1 MADTRRTFQKG
12 VMNQDLDERL
22 LPNGSYISAENVTV
36 NSYASGDV
44 GAIQNAYGNSLKGN
58 IITGTPGIIS
68 VINTPTITNPIVI
81 GAVAYEPKG
90 LIYWLVTANEFDA
103 VFEYNIQND
112 QLIRVLQCSKPSP
125 GSPLNFNSN
134 YIVTGINYLEGQ
146 DGNNYLFWTDNY
158 NPPRRINI
166 NRCKGYTADDPS
178 ITDDISVI
186 MAPPLNAPYI
196 SMSQNNNPDSTNLKE
211 KFVYFSYRYKY
222 IDNEYSSMSPF
233 SAVGFEA
240 GAFAIDYETGDNLGM
255 VNRKNLID
263 IHFETG
269 NEFVKEIQLLVRDT
283 RSLNVMVIESFDKD
297 KLSIQDNTTYSF
309 TFRNNKIYTT
319 LSNEQVTRLF
329 DNVPLKALG
338 QDIIGNRLI
347 YGNYL
352 QFRNIT
358 NANDVDI
365 NINFTVNYFS
375 EQISGN
381 NPKRSFRS
389 DRDYEIGIVYTD
401 EYGRMTTVLTPALSN
416 AANQLSNAVYIPPSA
431 SDKANSLQVEIK
443 HEPPSWATNYRL
455 VLKQNRKEYYNIFP
469 RLFVAQGLFRYFLI
483 NESDRDKFTVGD
495 YIIIKK
501 GISSNPT
508 YSNKQYKILELDF
521 KTAGFNSISNAPEGL
536 YFKIKIEPND
546 TSILPSNG
554 TQTFSN
560 TTQATNQL
568 NCNTGNERNSIS
580 ALVNSNNV
588 NASYGYT
595 SKPVFYGSLASD
607 ASALSTTITSSFV
620 GNTVPGLNLPIPST
634 EINKRYFYSKDL
646 RYTIEIK
653 PGNKFN
659 YTVDL
664 FGVSNWIEANDIPI
678 VVGQVYRILTPT
690 YTSGVSF
697 YGNGYNQAPFNNL
710 TINNTANYSAFFIQ
724 FNSNNFSVG
733 DKWKIGGRTSIPPS
747 NTNISL
753 GHGSNYFGSS
763 SITNSSVYGYTEGL
777 NGGMAVLS
785 GTFTG
790 PIYAGAS
797 ITIQVLNDR
806 FNSNAYSTAQNFT
819 SPQTYENIEEWF
831 VESGAW
837 QNFISRDLN
846 NVNQGS
852 KPIWFRETIN
862 PLFPVLPNNGNQTN
876 RITYSPTSQR
886 VTMFMMGYGN
896 KSGCKQNIFEVR
908 FTINQITPSKSIIC
922 ETIPLDTDTEIFHEL
937 SRTYPIKNGKHISR
951 WFFTGRSN
959 GPFSSTRLN
968 QSTKEWPHYF
978 SVGDVVY
985 INTNGVSPATAHTIV
1000 NISNRYSIDVTPS
1013 MSVSPSFPGS
1023 VSYTTYEQDQT
1034 SITNGAKIQINYPS
1048 YPNSDYNSFTYNTG
1062 LETYRIKD
1070 AFNAPTMQYSPRVTT
1085 VIEDYEE
1092 EYKFSSLTYS
1102 GVFQASTSLNR
1113 LNEFN
1118 LSLANFKNLDKRY
1131 GSVQKIKARDTDL
1144 LVLHQDKITS
1154 VLYGKNLLYDAV
1166 GGSQIA
1172 SIPEVLGNQVAYPGE
1187 FGISDNPESFATWS
1201 DVCYFADEKR
1211 GSVIKLIGNEV
1222 IPIST
1227 QGMGSFWIDTMRDNP
1242 YNFKFGGF
1250 DPYNGTYVISISE
1263 RQKQNCDLNISPSIR
1278 SVNSS
1283 TSNGPVFMFSVDTM
1297 SPSWEIS
1304 IENNGFGTG
1313 WVNCQTVIGSYSQF
1327 VYASYASNPSN
1338 TPRSVI
1344 FRVTYCNGTLFKDF
1358 ILTQGGVSAPSII
1371 IPMVNG

>member
-44 GAIQNAYGNSLKGN
+44 GAIQNAYGNLLKGN
-58 IITGTPGIIS
+58 IITGTPGIAS
-68 VINTPTITNPIVI
+68 VINTPSITNPIVI

-103 VFEYNIQND
+103 VFEYNIKND

-134 YIVTGINYLEGQ
+134 CIVTGINYLEGQ
-146 DGNNYLFWTDNY
+146 DGNNYLFWTDNC

-178 ITDDISVI
+178 IADDISVI

-196 SMSQNNNPDSTNLKE
+196 SLSQNNSPDSTNLKE

-297 KLSIQDNTTYSF
+297 KLFIQDNTTYSF

-319 LSNEQVTRLF
+319 LSNDQVTRLF

-365 NINFTVNYFS
+365 NINFTVKYVS
-375 EQISGN
+375 ETISGN

-389 DRDYEIGIVYTD
+389 DRDYEVGIVYTD

-416 AANQLSNAVYIPPSA
+416 SSNILSNALYIPPSA

-443 HEPPSWATNYRL
+443 HNPPSWATNYRL
-455 VLKQNRKEYYNIFP
+455 VLKQNRHEYYNIFP
-469 RLFVAQGLFRYFLI
+469 RIYVCDGLFRYFLI
-483 NESDRDKFTVGD
+483 NESDRDKFGVGD
-495 YIIIKK
+495 YIILKK
-501 GISSNPT
+501 GSSGVT
-508 YSNKQYKILELDF
+508 YSNKQFKILEVEVKAANF
-521 KTAGFNSISNAPEGL
+521 VSSAPAGL
-536 YFKIKIEPND
+536 YFKIKIESFDVSFFQCNN
-546 TSILPSNG
+546 S
-554 TQTFSN
+554 QTYA
-560 TTQATNQL
+560 TTNQGH
-568 NCNTGNERNSIS
+568 NRGGVGTCS
-580 ALVNSNNV
+580 AYIKDINNV
-588 NASYGYT
+588 NISYGEGRYIN
-595 SKPVFYGSLASD
+595 KPVFYGSNQS
-607 ASALSTTITSSFV
+607 LSSSLKTY
-620 GNTVPGLNLPIPST
+620 NPGLIFPGVSVPAIATAP
-634 EINKRYFYSKDL
+634 FYWGRQDL

-664 FGVSNWIEANDIPI
+664 FGVSNWISPVDIPI
-678 VVGQVYRILTPT
+678 VTNTLYSIKLPINVQGLNLFFSGQAI
-690 YTSGVSF
+690 
-697 YGNGYNQAPFNNL
+697 
-710 TINNTANYSAFFIQ
+710 NTAFFMS
-724 FNSNNFSVG
+724 FSSNSFSVG
-733 DKWKIGGRTSIPPS
+733 DKWKISCRAEGFNGLVQNPTTGNVRG
-747 NTNISL
+747 IS
-753 GHGSNYFGSS
+753 YF
-763 SITNSSVYGYTEGL
+763 NSSPNQLGVSDTTA
-777 NGGMAVLS
+777 GGVS
-785 GTFTG
+785 VSTGDFSG
-790 PIYAGAS
+790 PIYAGAQIEIKLIEDS
-797 ITIQVLNDR
+797 G
-806 FNSNAYSTAQNFT
+806 NSNLYSNTQIFT
-819 SPQTYENIEEWF
+819 SPQTYENVEEWF
-831 VESGAW
+831 VESGAFN
-837 QNFISRDLN
+837 NFIQNDLN
-846 NVNQGS
+846 GNNKKSQN
-852 KPIWFRETIN
+852 IWFRNVNKSTTNQIVYTAN
-862 PLFPVLPNNGNQTN
+862 PFNSQTTNFAIEDKTSNNIAMFLKGYGQSGGNQGQPN
-876 RITYSPTSQR
+876 ITKVEFKISQISPS
-886 VTMFMMGYGN
+886 N
-896 KSGCKQNIFEVR
+896 SIIFETV
-908 FTINQITPSKSIIC
+908 S
-922 ETIPLDTDTEIFHEL
+922 LDTETEIFHEL
-937 SRTYPIKNGKHISR
+937 SRTYPIKNGNHISR
-951 WFFTGRSN
+951 WFFTGRSL
-959 GPFSSTRLN
+959 GPFGSTRLT

-978 SVGDVVY
+978 SVGDTVY

-1000 NISNRYSIDVTPS
+1000 AISNRYSISVTPP
-1013 MSVSPSFPGS
+1013 MSISPSFPGS

-1034 SITNGAKIQINYPS
+1034 SVTNGAKIQINYPN
-1048 YPNSDYNSFTYNTG
+1048 YTNGDYNSFTYNTG

-1070 AFNAPTMQYSPRVTT
+1070 AFNAPVMKYSSRVTT

-1131 GSVQKIKARDTDL
+1131 GSVQKLKARDTDL

-1172 SIPEVLGNQVAYPGE
+1172 SIPEVLGNQIAYPGE
-1187 FGISDNPESFATWS
+1187 FGISDNPESFATWG

-1242 YNFKFGGF
+1242 NNFKFGGF
-1250 DPYNGTYVISISE
+1250 DPYNGTYVISVSE
-1263 RQKQNCDLNISPSIR
+1263 RQKQNCELSISPSIR
-1278 SVNSS
+1278 SVNSG

-1297 SPSWEIS
+1297 SPSWGIS
-1304 IENNGFGTG
+1304 IVDNGYGTN

-1344 FRVTYCNGTLFKDF
+1344 FRVTYCGGTLFKDF
-1358 ILTQGGVSAPSII
+1358 ILTQGGVSAPFVI

>member
-1 MADTRRTFQKG
+1 MADISRTFQKG

-58 IITGTPGIIS
+58 ISSAVNVQVIS
-68 VINTPTITNPIVI
+68 NPIVI

-90 LIYWLVTANEFDA
+90 LIYWLVTTDQFDGI
-103 VFEYNIQND
+103 FEYNIQSG
-112 QLIRVLQCSKPSP
+112 QTTRVLQCSKPSP

-158 NPPRRINI
+158 NAPRRINI

-178 ITDDISVI
+178 IADDISVI

-196 SMSQNNNPDSTNLKE
+196 SMTQNNSPDSTNLKE

-222 IDNEYSSMSPF
+222 VDNEYSSMSPF

-297 KLSIQDNTTYSF
+297 KLSIQDNTSYSF

-358 NANDVDI
+358 NANEVDI

-375 EQISGN
+375 ESILGN

-389 DRDYEIGIVYTD
+389 DRDYEVGIVYTD

-416 AANQLSNAVYIPPSA
+416 AGNQLSNSVYIPPSA
-431 SDKANSLQVEIK
+431 SDKANSLQIEIK

-469 RLFVAQGLFRYFLI
+469 RLYFNQGLFVYFLI
-483 NESDRDKFTVGD
+483 NESDRDKFSVGD
-495 YIIIKK
+495 YIIIKR
-501 GISSNPT
+501 GGNGPT
-508 YSNKQYKILELDF
+508 YSNKQFKILELEVKNQSF
-521 KTAGFNSISNAPEGL
+521 VPNAPAGL
-536 YFKIKIEPND
+536 YFKIKVDPND
-546 TSILPSNG
+546 LSYLPQNQ
-554 TQTFSN
+554 TQNIVT
-560 TTQATNQL
+560 TNQGTSSFNQTTAAEVSGTGSKVVL
-568 NCNTGNERNSIS
+568 VNNFTTNTGIQYINAFDRYIS
-580 ALVNSNNV
+580 S
-588 NASYGYT
+588 
-595 SKPVFYGSLASD
+595 PVFYGSNSSNNNAISISWNGSFNVGSATLQSYNSQYWAS
-607 ASALSTTITSSFV
+607 
-620 GNTVPGLNLPIPST
+620 GNG
-634 EINKRYFYSKDL
+634 RDY
-646 RYTIEIK
+646 RYTIEIQS
-653 PGNKFN
+653 GNTFR
-659 YTVDL
+659 YTTDL
-664 FGVSNWIEANDIPI
+664 YGVSNWIESNVPI
-678 VVGQVYRILTPT
+678 NVGSVNLIKFP
-690 YTSGVSF
+690 SGVTGSAPGGASNIAF
-697 YGNGYNQAPFNNL
+697 AIKWTSNQL
-710 TINNTANYSAFFIQ
+710 
-724 FNSNNFSVG
+724 SVG
-733 DKWKIGGRTSIPPS
+733 DRFKISCRSENGD
-747 NTNISL
+747 
-753 GHGSNYFGSS
+753 NYFNGVQNN
-763 SITNSSVYGYTEGL
+763 TGL
-777 NGGMAVLS
+777 LVNGWDQNGGFVIVN
-785 GTFTG
+785 GNYNG
-790 PIYAGAS
+790 PIYAGANIS
-797 ITIQVLNDR
+797 ITINQDSR
-806 FNSNAYSTAQNFT
+806 NSNVYTSTQLFT
-819 SPQTYENIEEWF
+819 SQQTYSNIEEWF
-831 VESGAW
+831 VESGAFDL
-837 QNFISRDLN
+837 FIQKNSSGNDIK
-846 NVNQGS
+846 S
-852 KPIWFRETIN
+852 KGIWFRNTPDSAQVGLIGLSSIWSQVQYAYTGSN
-862 PLFPVLPNNGNQTN
+862 YAYTNWVLQKYNGKNVKMFLKGFGVGSNN
-876 RITYSPTSQR
+876 
-886 VTMFMMGYGN
+886 
-896 KSGCKQNIFEVR
+896 KQNITNV
-908 FTINQITPSKSIIC
+908 TLKIDQIIPSKAPIL
-922 ETIPLDTDTEIFHEL
+922 ETVPLDTETEIFHEL

-959 GPFSSTRLN
+959 GPFSSTRLT

-978 SVGDVVY
+978 SVGDIVY
-985 INTNGVSPATAHTIV
+985 INTNGVLPATAHTIV

-1013 MSVSPSFPGS
+1013 MSTSPSFPGS

-1034 SITNGAKIQINYPS
+1034 SVTNGAKIQINYPN

-1085 VIEDYEE
+1085 IIEDYEE
-1092 EYKFSSLTYS
+1092 EYKFASLTYS

-1131 GSVQKIKARDTDL
+1131 GSVQKLKARDTDL
-1144 LVLHQDKITS
+1144 LVLHQDKVTS

-1166 GGSQIA
+1166 GGSQVA
-1172 SIPEVLGNQVAYPGE
+1172 SIPEVLGNQIAYPGE
-1187 FGISDNPESFATWS
+1187 FGISDNPESFVTWS

-1211 GSVIKLIGNEV
+1211 GSVLKLIGNEV

-1242 YNFKFGGF
+1242 TNFKFGGF

-1263 RQKQNCDLNISPSIR
+1263 RQKQSCELNISPTIR
-1278 SVNSS
+1278 NVSS
-1283 TSNGPVFMFSVDTM
+1283 GTSAGPVFMFSVDTL
-1297 SPSWEIS
+1297 SPSWTIS
-1304 IENNGFGTG
+1304 IVDNGFGTN
-1313 WVNCQTVIGSYSQF
+1313 WVNCQTFSGSYSQF
-1327 VYASYASNPSN
+1327 VYASYASNPNN

-1344 FRVTYCNGTLFKDF
+1344 FRVTYCGSTLFKDF
-1358 ILTQGGVSAPSII
+1358 ILTQGGVSAPSVI

>member
-44 GAIQNAYGNSLKGN
+44 GAIQNAYGNVLKGN
-58 IITGTPGIIS
+58 SNIINQPPGIES
-68 VINTPTITNPIVI
+68 VINTPSITNPIVI

-103 VFEYNIQND
+103 VFEYNLKND

-134 YIVTGINYLEGQ
+134 CIVTGINYLEGQ
-146 DGNNYLFWTDNY
+146 DGNNYLFWTDNC
-158 NPPRRINI
+158 NPPRKINI

-178 ITDDISVI
+178 IADDISVI

-196 SMSQNNNPDSTNLKE
+196 SLSQNNSPDSTNIKE

-240 GAFAIDYETGDNLGM
+240 GAFTIDYVTGDNLGM
-255 VNRKNLID
+255 VNRINLID

-297 KLSIQDNTTYSF
+297 KLFIQNNTTYSF

-319 LSNEQVTRLF
+319 LSNDQVTRLF

-365 NINFTVNYFS
+365 NINFTVNYVS
-375 EQISGN
+375 QIIADDK
-381 NPKRSFRS
+381 PRRSFRS

-416 AANQLSNAVYIPPSA
+416 SSNILSNAVYIPPSQ
-431 SDKANSLQVEIK
+431 SDKANSLQIEIK
-443 HEPPSWATNYRL
+443 NDPPSWATNYRL
-455 VLKQNRKEYYNIFP
+455 VLKQNRQDYYNIFP
-469 RLFVAQGLFRYFLI
+469 RFYFNQGLFVYFLI
-483 NESDRDKFTVGD
+483 NETDRDKFSVGD
-495 YIIIKK
+495 YIIIKR
-501 GISSNPT
+501 GGNGPT
-508 YSNKQYKILELDF
+508 YSNKQFKILELEVKNQSF
-521 KTAGFNSISNAPEGL
+521 VPNAPAGL
-536 YFKIKIEPND
+536 YFKIKVEPND
-546 TSILPSNG
+546 LSYLPQNQ
-554 TQTFSN
+554 TQNIVT
-560 TTQATNQL
+560 TNQGTSSFNQTTSAGVSGTGSNVVL
-568 NCNTGNERNSIS
+568 VDTFTTNTGIQYTNTIDSYIS
-580 ALVNSNNV
+580 SP
-588 NASYGYT
+588 S
-595 SKPVFYGSLASD
+595 FYGSIGSNSNAI
-607 ASALSTTITSSFV
+607 STIWNGSFNV
-620 GNTVPGLNLPIPST
+620 GSVTLQLYNSQYWAHNNG
-634 EINKRYFYSKDL
+634 RDY
-646 RYTIEIK
+646 RYTIEIQS
-653 PGNKFN
+653 GNTFR
-659 YTVDL
+659 YTTDL
-664 FGVSNWIEANDIPI
+664 YGVSNWIESNVPI
-678 VVGQVYRILTPT
+678 NVGSVSLIKFP
-690 YTSGVSF
+690 SGVTGSAPGGMTNVAF
-697 YGNGYNQAPFNNL
+697 AIKWTSNQL
-710 TINNTANYSAFFIQ
+710 
-724 FNSNNFSVG
+724 SVG
-733 DKWKIGGRTSIPPS
+733 DRFKIGCRSKKGD
-747 NTNISL
+747 
-753 GHGSNYFGSS
+753 NYFNGVQNN
-763 SITNSSVYGYTEGL
+763 TGL
-777 NGGMAVLS
+777 VVNGWDQNGGFVIVN
-785 GTFTG
+785 GDYNG
-790 PIYAGAS
+790 PIYSGANIS
-797 ITIQVLNDR
+797 ITINQDSR
-806 FNSNAYSTAQNFT
+806 NSNVYTSTQLFT
-819 SPQTYENIEEWF
+819 SQQTYSNIEEWF
-831 VESGAW
+831 VESGAFDL
-837 QNFISRDLN
+837 FIEKNSSGTD
-846 NVNQGS
+846 VKS
-852 KPIWFRETIN
+852 KGIWFRNTPDASQVGLIGLGSIWSQVQYIYN
-862 PLFPVLPNNGNQTN
+862 SSSTYAYTNWVLQKYNGKNVKMFLKGFGVGTNN
-876 RITYSPTSQR
+876 
-886 VTMFMMGYGN
+886 
-896 KSGCKQNIFEVR
+896 KQNITNV
-908 FTINQITPSKSIIC
+908 TLKIDQIIPSKAPIL
-922 ETIPLDTDTEIFHEL
+922 ETVPLDMETEIFHEL
-937 SRTYPIKNGKHISR
+937 SKTYPIKNGKHISR
-951 WFFTGRSN
+951 WFFTGRSL
-959 GPFSSTRLN
+959 GPFGSTRLT

-978 SVGDVVY
+978 SVGDTVY

-1000 NISNRYSIDVTPS
+1000 AISNRYSISVTPS
-1013 MSVSPSFPGS
+1013 MSISPSFPGS

-1034 SITNGAKIQINYPS
+1034 SVTNGAKIQINYPN
-1048 YPNSDYNSFTYNTG
+1048 YPNGNYNSFTYNTG

-1070 AFNAPTMQYSPRVTT
+1070 AFNAPVMKYSPRVTT

-1131 GSVQKIKARDTDL
+1131 GSVQKLKARDTDL

-1172 SIPEVLGNQVAYPGE
+1172 SIPEVLGNQIAYPGE

-1242 YNFKFGGF
+1242 NNFKFGGF
-1250 DPYNGTYVISISE
+1250 DPYNGTYVISVSE

-1278 SVNSS
+1278 SVSSS
-1283 TSNGPVFMFSVDTM
+1283 TSNGPAFMFSVDTV
-1297 SPSWEIS
+1297 SPSWSIS
-1304 IENNGFGTG
+1304 IVDNGYGTN

-1344 FRVTYCNGTLFKDF
+1344 FRVTYCGGTLFKDF
-1358 ILTQGGVSAPSII
+1358 ILTQGGVSAPIVI

>member
-1 MADTRRTFQKG
+1 MADISRTFQKG

-22 LPNGSYISAENVTV
+22 LPNGTYISAENVTV

-58 IITGTPGIIS
+58 ISSAVNVQVIS
-68 VINTPTITNPIVI
+68 NPIVI

-90 LIYWLVTANEFDA
+90 LIYWLVTTDQFDGI
-103 VFEYNIQND
+103 FEYNIQSG
-112 QLIRVLQCSKPSP
+112 QTTRVLQCSKPSP

-158 NPPRRINI
+158 NAPRRINI

-178 ITDDISVI
+178 IADDISVI

-196 SMSQNNNPDSTNLKE
+196 SMTQSNSPDSTNLKE

-222 IDNEYSSMSPF
+222 VDNEYSSMSPF

-255 VNRKNLID
+255 VNRKNLIN
-263 IHFETG
+263 IEFETG

-297 KLSIQDNTTYSF
+297 KLSIQDNTSYSF

-358 NANDVDI
+358 NANEVDI
-365 NINFTVNYFS
+365 NINFEVKYTS
-375 EQISGN
+375 QTITDDK
-381 NPKRSFRS
+381 PKRSFRS
-389 DRDYEIGIVYTD
+389 DRDYEVGIVYTD
-401 EYGRMTTVLTPALSN
+401 KYGRMTTVLTPALSN
-416 AANQLSNAVYIPPSA
+416 AGNQLSNSVYIPPSE

-469 RLFVAQGLFRYFLI
+469 RLYFNQGLFVYFLI
-483 NESDRDKFTVGD
+483 NETDRDKFSVGD
-495 YIIIKK
+495 YIIIKR
-501 GISSNPT
+501 GGNGPT
-508 YSNKQYKILELDF
+508 YSNKQFKILELEVKNQSF
-521 KTAGFNSISNAPEGL
+521 VPNAPAGL
-536 YFKIKIEPND
+536 YFKIKIESND
-546 TSILPSNG
+546 LSYLPQNQ
-554 TQTFSN
+554 TQNIVT
-560 TTQATNQL
+560 TNQ
-568 NCNTGNERNSIS
+568 GSNSFQIAHGQDFS
-580 ALVNSNNV
+580 VTRPVLVNGQSIPPSSAYLNPV
-588 NASYGYT
+588 NSYI
-595 SKPVFYGSLASD
+595 SKPFFYGSLSSNSNAIATSWVGLFNVG
-607 ASALSTTITSSFV
+607 SATIQNYNS
-620 GNTVPGLNLPIPST
+620 
-634 EINKRYFYSKDL
+634 RYWANSNGRDY
-646 RYTIEIK
+646 RYTIEIQS
-653 PGNKFN
+653 GNRFR
-659 YTVDL
+659 YTTDL
-664 FGVSNWIEANDIPI
+664 YGVSNWIESNLPI
-678 VVGQVYRILTPT
+678 NVGSVNLIKFP
-690 YTSGVSF
+690 SGVTGNAPGGASNIAF
-697 YGNGYNQAPFNNL
+697 AIKWTSNQLTVGDRFKISCRSENGDNYFSGIANSNGLLVNGY
-710 TINNTANYSAFFIQ
+710 
-724 FNSNNFSVG
+724 
-733 DKWKIGGRTSIPPS
+733 DD
-747 NTNISL
+747 
-753 GHGSNYFGSS
+753 
-763 SITNSSVYGYTEGL
+763 
-777 NGGMAVLS
+777 NGGFAIVN
-785 GTFTG
+785 GNYNG
-790 PIYAGAS
+790 PIYAGANIS
-797 ITIQVLNDR
+797 ITINQDIN
-806 FNSNAYSTAQNFT
+806 NSNVYTSTQLFT
-819 SPQTYENIEEWF
+819 SQQTYSNIEEWF
-831 VESGAW
+831 VESGAFDL
-837 QNFISRDLN
+837 FIQKNSSGVD
-846 NVNQGS
+846 VKS
-852 KPIWFRETIN
+852 KGVWFRNTPGSTQLGSVPSSYSSVQYYSPN
-862 PLFPVLPNNGNQTN
+862 GYPYTNWVFNSYNGVNTKMFLKGFGMGNNGQNT
-876 RITYSPTSQR
+876 IS
-886 VTMFMMGYGN
+886 VTL
-896 KSGCKQNIFEVR
+896 KID
-908 FTINQITPSKSIIC
+908 QIVPSKAPIL
-922 ETIPLDTDTEIFHEL
+922 ETVPLDTETEIFHEL

-959 GPFSSTRLN
+959 GPFSSTRLT

-978 SVGDVVY
+978 SVGDTVY
-985 INTNGVSPATAHTIV
+985 INTNGVLPATAHTIV

-1013 MSVSPSFPGS
+1013 MSTSPSFPGS

-1034 SITNGAKIQINYPS
+1034 SVTNGAKIQINYPN

-1092 EYKFSSLTYS
+1092 EYKFASLTYS

-1131 GSVQKIKARDTDL
+1131 GSVQKLKARDTDL

-1166 GGSQIA
+1166 GGSQVA
-1172 SIPEVLGNQVAYPGE
+1172 SIPEVLGNQIAYPGE
-1187 FGISDNPESFATWS
+1187 FGISDNPESFVTWG

-1211 GSVIKLIGNEV
+1211 GSVLKLIGNEV

-1227 QGMGSFWIDTMRDNP
+1227 QGMGSFWIDTMKDPN
-1242 YNFKFGGF
+1242 NVNSFKFGGF

-1263 RQKQNCDLNISPSIR
+1263 RQKQSCQLNISPTIR
-1278 SVNSS
+1278 SVSS
-1283 TSNGPVFMFSVDTM
+1283 SPSNGPVFMFSVDTL
-1297 SPSWEIS
+1297 SPSWTIS
-1304 IENNGFGTG
+1304 IVDNGFGTN
-1313 WVNCQTVIGSYSQF
+1313 WVNCQTFSGSYSQF
-1327 VYASYASNPSN
+1327 VYASYSVNISGA
-1338 TPRSVI
+1338 PRSVI
-1344 FRVTYCNGTLFKDF
+1344 FRVTYCGSTLFKDF
-1358 ILTQGGVSAPSII
+1358 ILTQGVLNSPTLV
-1371 IPMVNG
+1371 IPIVNG

>member
-44 GAIQNAYGNSLKGN
+44 GAIQNAYGNLLMGN
-58 IITGTPGIIS
+58 IITGTSGIAS
-68 VINTPTITNPIVI
+68 VINTPSITNPIVI

-90 LIYWLVTANEFDA
+90 LIYWLVTAIEFDA
-103 VFEYNIQND
+103 VFEYNIKSD

-134 YIVTGINYLEGQ
+134 EIVTGINYLEGQ

-178 ITDDISVI
+178 IADDISVI

-196 SMSQNNNPDSTNLKE
+196 SLSQNNTPDSTNLKE

-222 IDNEYSSMSPF
+222 IDNEYSSLAPF

-240 GAFAIDYETGDNLGM
+240 GSFAIDYETGDNLGM
-255 VNRKNLID
+255 VNKINLID

-269 NEFVKEIQLLVRDT
+269 NEFVKEIQLVVRDT

-297 KLSIQDNTTYSF
+297 KLFIQNNTTYSF

-319 LSNEQVTRLF
+319 LSNDQVTRLF

-358 NANDVDI
+358 NANNVDI
-365 NINFTVNYFS
+365 NINFTVNYVS
-375 EQISGN
+375 ETISGN
-381 NPKRSFRS
+381 KAKRSFRS
-389 DRDYEIGIVYTD
+389 DRDYEVGIVYTD

-416 AANQLSNAVYIPPSA
+416 SSNILSNALYIPPSA

-443 HEPPSWATNYRL
+443 HDPPSWATNYRL
-455 VLKQNRKEYYNIFP
+455 VLKQNRHEYYNIFP
-469 RLFVAQGLFRYFLI
+469 RIYVCEGLFRYFLI
-483 NESDRDKFTVGD
+483 NESDRDKFGVGD
-495 YIIIKK
+495 YVIIKK
-501 GISSNPT
+501 GSNTSPT
-508 YSNKQYKILELDF
+508 YSNKQYKILETEV
-521 KTAGFNSISNAPEGL
+521 KPAGFNNITTAPEGL

-546 TSILPSNG
+546 TSILPTSG
-554 TQTFSN
+554 TQTFTF

-568 NCNTGNERNSIS
+568 NCNTGNERNSVS
-580 ALVNSNNV
+580 ALVNAVGV
-588 NASYGYT
+588 NSSFGYT

-607 ASALSTTITSSFV
+607 PSAISTTITSSFT
-620 GNTVPGLNLPIPST
+620 GNTVPGLNLPVPSSG
-634 EINKRYFYSKDL
+634 INKRYFYSKDL

-664 FGVSNWIEANDIPI
+664 FGVSNWIEVNDIPI
-678 VVGQVYRILTPT
+678 VVGQVYKIKTPT
-690 YTSGVSF
+690 HALGNTF
-697 YGNGYNQAPFNNL
+697 YGNGYNQGPFAGL
-710 TINNTANYSAFFIQ
+710 TLNNTANYAAFFIQ
-724 FNSNNFSVG
+724 FNSNSFSIG
-733 DKWKIGGRTSIPPS
+733 DKWKIGGRTRTPVIS
-747 NTNISL
+747 TGASL
-753 GHGSNYFGSS
+753 GMGSNYFGSS
-763 SITNSSVYGYTEGL
+763 SITNSSVYSYQEGV

-785 GTFTG
+785 GTFSG
-790 PIYAGAS
+790 SIFAGAS

-806 FNSNAYSTAQNFT
+806 HNSNAYSSPQTFT

-831 VESGAW
+831 VESGVW
-837 QNFISRDLN
+837 TTFISKDLN

-852 KPIWFRETIN
+852 KPIWFRETVGPIY
-862 PLFPVLPNNGNQTN
+862 VVSPNNGNQTN
-876 RITYSPTSQR
+876 RTYYSDTSQR

-896 KSGCKQNIFEVR
+896 KNGCKQNIFEVR
-908 FTINQITPSKSIIC
+908 FTINQIAPSNSIIF
-922 ETIPLDTDTEIFHEL
+922 ETVPLDTETEIFHEL

-959 GPFSSTRLN
+959 GPFGSTRLT

-978 SVGDVVY
+978 SVGDTVY

-1000 NISNRYSIDVTPS
+1000 AISNRYSISVTPP
-1013 MSVSPSFPGS
+1013 MSISPSFPGS

-1034 SITNGAKIQINYPS
+1034 SVTNGAKIQINYPK
-1048 YPNSDYNSFTYNTG
+1048 YPNGDYNSFTYNTG
-1062 LETYRIKD
+1062 LETHRIKD
-1070 AFNAPTMQYSPRVTT
+1070 AFNAPVMKYSPRVTT

-1092 EYKFSSLTYS
+1092 EYKFASLTYS

-1131 GSVQKIKARDTDL
+1131 GSVQKLKARDTDL

-1166 GGSQIA
+1166 GGSQVA
-1172 SIPEVLGNQVAYPGE
+1172 SIPEVLGNQIAYPGE

-1211 GSVIKLIGNEV
+1211 GSVVKLIGNEV

-1227 QGMGSFWIDTMRDNP
+1227 QGMGSFWIDTMRENP
-1242 YNFKFGGF
+1242 NNFKFGGF
-1250 DPYNGTYVISISE
+1250 DPYNGTYVISVSE
-1263 RQKQNCDLNISPSIR
+1263 RQKQSCSLNISPSIR
-1278 SVNSS
+1278 SVNSG
-1283 TSNGPVFMFSVDTM
+1283 TSNGPAFMFSVDTV
-1297 SPSWEIS
+1297 SPSWS
-1304 IENNGFGTG
+1304 ILIVDNGYGTN

-1344 FRVTYCNGTLFKDF
+1344 FRVTYCGGTLFKDF
-1358 ILTQGGVSAPSII
+1358 ILTQGGVSAPSVI
-1371 IPMVNG
+1371 IPMVN